1 MYVHL
6 QRILDQVFYNRYSD
20 ADRFDKIADFKPVFS
35 PFI

>member
-6 QRILDQVFYNRYSD
+6 QRILDQVLFNLFSD
-20 ADRFDKIADFKPVFS
+20 AEEFNKIAVFKPVFS